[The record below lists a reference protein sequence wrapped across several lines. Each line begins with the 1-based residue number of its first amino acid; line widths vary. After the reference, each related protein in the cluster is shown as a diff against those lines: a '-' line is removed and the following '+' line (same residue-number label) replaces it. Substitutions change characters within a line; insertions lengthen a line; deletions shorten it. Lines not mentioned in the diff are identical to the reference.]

1 MLGSLPTADDVPL
14 ITLPPVA
21 NTAPATPL
29 APRDTLGF
37 LVIGGNDSFAP
48 PTFVVRRSLAT
59 DNLDFSTA
67 PATVEV
73 AKVDFSKL
81 GSLNSEDAGKI
92 LLNTELER
100 PLTDEL
106 LVGSCLRILERPNF

>member
-14 ITLPPVA
+14 ITLPSVA
-21 NTAPATPL
+21 N
-29 APRDTLGF
+29 
-37 LVIGGNDSFAP
+37 
-48 PTFVVRRSLAT
+48 
-59 DNLDFSTA
+59 TA

-81 GSLNSEDAGKI
+81 GSLSSEDAEKI
-92 LLNTELER
+92 LLNKELER